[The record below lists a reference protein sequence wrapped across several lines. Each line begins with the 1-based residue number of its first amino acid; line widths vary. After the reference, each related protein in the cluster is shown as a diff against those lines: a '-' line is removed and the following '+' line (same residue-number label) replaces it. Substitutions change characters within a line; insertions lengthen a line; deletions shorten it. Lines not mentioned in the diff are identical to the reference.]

1 MATVRAALD
10 ATLGIPHQARE
21 VRLHRFSNADGPYW
35 AADPEF
41 HPDGTCTAL
50 KPGAQRI
57 ASTDNATVQNVA
69 WRNPDGSRALIAQTA
84 AAPPSP
90 SESTGAASPSPTPSR
105 HAPPPPSPGPARPAA
120 HHRRSGR

>member
-1 MATVRAALD
+1 MGRRPR
-10 ATLGIPHQARE
+10 IPPGRH
-21 VRLHRFSNADGPYW
+21 LHP
-35 AADPEF
+35 
-41 HPDGTCTAL
+41 L

-105 HAPPPPSPGPARPAA
+105 HAPPPPSLGPARPAA